1 MITAKRHN
9 YVTKTDEVKT
19 FGVGTT
25 LYRTMESVQVMSDIW
40 DYLPVAYYEDNGKI
54 NRMFIEPEDVITID
68 ADMDAVS
75 ARVFAHEKEKAA
87 NEIRRAAEI
96 EAERVDVKDRVI
108 KVVAGRNSKGSVGK
122 VVFVKEMMYAMGY
135 RSRSEPKLC
144 VALDD
149 TMVEV
154 RAANGKI
161 YNNYA
166 NVIWVWARNCEVKV
180 PCVNLVGLDTVSS
193 ERAQSVVNVLKRD
206 VEKFN
211 FVKEAA

>member
-54 NRMFIEPEDVITID
+54 NRMFIEPEDVVTID
-68 ADMDAVS
+68 ADIDAVC

-108 KVVAGRNSKGSVGK
+108 QVVAGRNSKGSVGK

-135 RSRSEPKLC
+135 RARPEPKLC

-149 TMVEV
+149 TMVQV

-166 NVIWVWARNCEVKV
+166 NVIWVWARNCEVVK
-180 PCVNLVGLDTVSS
+180 PLVNLYGIDTVSS
-193 ERAQSVVNVLKRD
+193 EKAESAVGSLKRD

-211 FVKEAA
+211 SLKQAA

>member
-54 NRMFIEPEDVITID
+54 NRMFIEPEDVVTID

-87 NEIRRAAEI
+87 NEIRRQAEI
-96 EAERVDVKDRVI
+96 ESERVDVKDRVI

-122 VVFVKEMMYAMGY
+122 VVFIKEMMYAMGY
-135 RSRSEPKLC
+135 RARPEPKLC

-166 NVIWVWARNCEVKV
+166 NVIWVWARNCEVVK
-180 PCVNLVGLDTVSS
+180 PLVNLVGLDTVSS
-193 ERAQSVVNVLKRD
+193 EKAQSVVYSLKRD
-206 VEKFN
+206 FTNMNLKQ
-211 FVKEAA
+211 AA